1 MRNPTKKRI
10 SSSSSC
16 SEQSVDL
23 SDDPDT
29 RYNLIK
35 LMRTNK
41 AVLLTV
47 GTALRCINSVLFLR
61 LMSLVMSLFL
71 TILKGKATFRSD
83 EQTYELK

>member
-47 GTALRCINSVLFLR
+47 GTALRCTNSVSCFIYKTNVFGFVVISDYFMKGIAFLHTR
-61 LMSLVMSLFL
+61 
-71 TILKGKATFRSD
+71 
-83 EQTYELK
+83 